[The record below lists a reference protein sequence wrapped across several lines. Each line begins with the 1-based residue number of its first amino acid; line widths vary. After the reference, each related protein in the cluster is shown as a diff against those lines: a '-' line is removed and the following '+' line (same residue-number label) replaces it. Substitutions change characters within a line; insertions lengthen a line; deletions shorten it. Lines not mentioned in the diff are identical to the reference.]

1 MSGDERARRFQA
13 DSLQRHA
20 IEFGEWMVRAS
31 GQQSLHMGH
40 RMLRPAH
47 GRLMV
52 FLHWSGSRIS
62 DIAKA
67 QDVSKNAVGQL
78 VAELEEWGYVERI
91 PDPADGRAKLVRYT
105 ERGRALIADAATI
118 AATLDAEI
126 EAIIGAERLEA
137 LRQTLADICGALS
150 LGPATDSGADTSDV
164 DGSASRRRRPPA
176 AGR

>member
-1 MSGDERARRFQA
+1 MAGDERARRFQI

-31 GQQSLHMGH
+31 HQQSVLMGH
-40 RMLRPAH
+40 KVLRPAH

-52 FLHWSGSRIS
+52 FLDWSGSRIS

-126 EAIIGAERLEA
+126 EAIVGAERLEA
-137 LRQTLADICGALS
+137 LRHTLADICHALS
-150 LGPATDSGADTSDV
+150 LGPQTGGGAHPNAA
-164 DGSASRRRRPPA
+164 DG
-176 AGR
+176 AG